1 MSKQLLTEFFE
12 LCPDGTCIDRLSES
26 QKREVIKEG
35 AVYLVGRI
43 QTADKKNGN
52 GRVYPEKVLKKEIVE
67 NVYGVNVNL
76 HNLDGEVLVHPI
88 TSGSQT

>member
-52 GRVYPEKVLKKEIVE
+52 GRVYPEKVLKKEIE
-67 NVYGVNVNL
+67 NYIRLCV
-76 HNLDGEVLVHPI
+76 I
-88 TSGSQT
+88 I